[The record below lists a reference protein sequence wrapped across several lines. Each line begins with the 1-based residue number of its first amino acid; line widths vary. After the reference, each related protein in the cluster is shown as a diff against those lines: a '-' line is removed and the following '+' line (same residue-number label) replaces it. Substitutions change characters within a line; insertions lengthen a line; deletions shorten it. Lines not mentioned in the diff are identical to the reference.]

1 MLLPGMLCILIFN
14 YVPMYGVLIAFK
26 DYRIMDGIFSSQWVG
41 LKYFNKAL
49 EDPYFITV
57 LKNTVI
63 ISIYKFVCCFPAPII
78 FALLLNELIFP
89 KFKKVVQT
97 VSYLPFFLSWV
108 ILGGIFINI
117 LSLEGPANTVLS
129 VFGVKPTILLAEP
142 KLFRSIL
149 VITDIWKG
157 FGWNSVIYIASLS
170 NIDVKMYEAAI
181 IDGASRLKRII
192 FITIPSLG
200 PVIVISLILSCSN
213 ILNIHFDQVYNLYNP
228 MVMNVADIIDTYVYR
243 RGLIDMDYSYTT
255 AVGIFKSLVSMML
268 MITTNSIA
276 NRYGGKGY
284 GLW

>member
-1 MLLPGMLCILIFN
+1 
-14 YVPMYGVLIAFK
+14 MYGVLIAFK

-117 LSLEGPANTVLS
+117 LSLEGPVNTVLS